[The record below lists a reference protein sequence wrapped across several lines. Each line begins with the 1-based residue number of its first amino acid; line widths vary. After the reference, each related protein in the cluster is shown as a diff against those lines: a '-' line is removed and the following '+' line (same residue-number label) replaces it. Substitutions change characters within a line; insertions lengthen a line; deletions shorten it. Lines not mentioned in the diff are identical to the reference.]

1 MRPSVVLLGFV
12 LGTAASILFSLAGV
26 AVIFLVLGSEYP
38 RFRTEM
44 GSLGVSLALF
54 ALLTLFAGLSFYGFL
69 RVRPWRVAALI
80 PTVVLLAVIGWYYWP

>member
-44 GSLGVSLALF
+44 GLV
-54 ALLTLFAGLSFYGFL
+54 
-69 RVRPWRVAALI
+69 PE
-80 PTVVLLAVIGWYYWP
+80 